1 MRHVLCALT
10 TVLLSTTP
18 LRAADN
24 LVATTVLGIRPERVL
39 RAVFRTTGSFP
50 FPSSQTATT
59 LRVFDMA
66 LPSAGDVTYSFRDEL
81 WEGLGSPPG
90 SAGWRDGA
98 GAGRPWP
105 TPTSA
110 GSY

>member
-1 MRHVLCALT
+1 MRYVLCALT

-50 FPSSQTATT
+50 FPSSPTVRMSPTSPANGGY
-59 LRVFDMA
+59 
-66 LPSAGDVTYSFRDEL
+66 SAGTGGIEFRGRL
-81 WEGLGSPPG
+81 QMIFMTVGLISM
-90 SAGWRDGA
+90 SLQR
-98 GAGRPWP
+98 
-105 TPTSA
+105 SV
-110 GSY
+110 